1 MCEQKEKR
9 CVTNCIHASVTHR
22 LLQIYISAESFS
34 PDSDWNLLAQFVQHR
49 RKSREHLFSL
59 TRLLI
64 RQEVGKIDIR
74 QYSQTGKLVGFS
86 SCTIQS
92 YSVRNCAFS
101 FVSVPLYNSKSRR
114 PTGHD
119 WKPSL
124 ARLLGRPK
132 IEKY

>member
-92 YSVRNCAFS
+92 YSVRNCVFS
-101 FVSVPLYNSKSRR
+101 FDI
-114 PTGHD
+114 G
-119 WKPSL
+119 
-124 ARLLGRPK
+124 A
-132 IEKY
+132 II